1 MTKPLLLL
9 AAWCIGF
16 ASALLG
22 LTLIDQRDTKLTGT
36 VVLDFKPFC
45 QNFVVKTEQGF
56 VVLLWEDGT
65 MFFGEGDTLVGPLH
79 TQGAQL
85 VEAEGRGVMTVR
97 FEGLLPDLQA
107 AQQVFR
113 ERCGLAPDTPVS
125 GPTHN

>member
-1 MTKPLLLL
+1 MTKLLLL
-9 AAWCIGF
+9 LVAWCIGF

-22 LTLIDQRDTKLTGT
+22 LTLIDQGAPKLTGT

-65 MFFGEGDTLVGPLH
+65 LFFGEGDTLVGPLH
-79 TQGAQL
+79 TQGPQL
-85 VEAEGRGVMTVR
+85 IEAEGRGVMTAR

-125 GPTHN
+125 RPTHN